1 MTREE
6 IMQMDSES
14 LETRRVELLEMI
26 EQEGADLDAIQEET
40 RAIQDRRAELEKEQR
55 EETRADME
63 AVASGAGDTIEKR
76 GEKTM
81 DLKEIRNSKAYID
94 AFAKYVKTGSD
105 KECRAILTE
114 NAPEAG
120 TSGPVPVPEF
130 IEGRIQTAWEEN
142 ALMQYVSRTYF
153 RGNVKIGFE
162 RSATGAAIHE
172 EGAAA
177 PAEETLVLGIVELI
191 PKSIK
196 KWITISDEA
205 LDLNGQEFL
214 DYIYDEID
222 YRVVKKA
229 ADEVVAAILA
239 APTTATDTAAAV
251 ADLTAAPAAN
261 TIINAAALLSGEA
274 QNPIVVLN
282 RQTYAAF
289 KGITT
294 ADGYLLADP
303 FDGMTPVF
311 TDALPAYSAASAGDV
326 YAIVGDFSA
335 VRVNLPNGEEVT
347 FKFDELS
354 LAEKDLVKVVG
365 RLYAGIGVIASGRFT
380 RIKKG

>member
-6 IMQMDSES
+6 IMQMDSEA
-14 LETRRVELLEMI
+14 LETRRVELLGMI
-26 EQEGADLDAIQEET
+26 EQEDADLDAIQEET
-40 RAIQDRRAELEKEQR
+40 RAIKDRRAELEQIQR

-63 AVASGAGDTIEKR
+63 AVASGAGDTIERREENK
-76 GEKTM
+76 M

-114 NAPEAG
+114 NATETG
-120 TSGPVPVPEF
+120 SGPVPVPEF

-294 ADGYLLADP
+294 TDGYLLADP